1 MYFCKFLIISFL
13 IASASGCNSE
23 KSSEKKLFSLKVTAE
38 SGKIQQGSTLKIDF
52 QNKKN
57 KEIDSVSYQLNK
69 KRIDVNNNTFKLNA
83 DKLGI
88 LTLEA
93 TVFYEGEKATVSQNI
108 TALASEAPKVYTYEI
123 INTYP
128 HDMKAYTQGLEFHN
142 DTLYESTGRK
152 GISSL
157 RKVDYKTGDLLKKI
171 DLDDT
176 YFGEGITIIDNKI
189 YMLTWQAGTGFIYDL
204 NTFEKIDSFKYNK
217 SKEGWGLTHT
227 NDGKKIFKSDGSDK
241 IWILN
246 PDTLV
251 EEDFIETVTNTS
263 VFNKANELEYVDGK
277 IYANVYLKD
286 SAMIIDA
293 KTGAIIGVID
303 FRGLKDKV
311 KQHADLDVLNGI
323 AYNPKTE
330 TFFVTGKNWD
340 KMFEVTIKEKK

>member
-1 MYFCKFLIISFL
+1 MYFYKFLIISFL
-13 IASASGCNSE
+13 VVSIGGCNSNN
-23 KSSEKKLFSLKVTAE
+23 SSEKKLFSLKI
-38 SGKIQQGSTLKIDF
+38 SSDSKKIQQGNVLKI
-52 QNKKN
+52 QLENKKN
-57 KEIDSVSYQLNK
+57 KEIDSISYQLHG
-69 KRIDVNNNTFKLNA
+69 KRINVTNNSFKLNA

-88 LTLEA
+88 QKLEA
-93 TVFYEGEKATVSQNI
+93 TVYFEGETATVSENI
-108 TALASEAPKVYTYEI
+108 TVLASQAPKVYTYEI

-128 HDMKAYTQGLEFHN
+128 HDIKAYTQGLEFYN

-157 RKVDYKTGDLLKKI
+157 RKVDYKTGDVLNKI
-171 DLDDT
+171 DLDNS
-176 YFGEGITIIDNKI
+176 YFGEGITIINNKV
-189 YMLTWQAGTGFIYDL
+189 YMLTWQAGKGFVYDL
-204 NTFEKIDSFKYNK
+204 NTFEQLDSFTYNQ

-227 NDGKKIFKSDGSDK
+227 PDGKKIYKSDGSDK

-251 EEDFIETVTNTS
+251 EEDFIETVTNSS

-323 AYNPKTE
+323 AYNPTSK

>member
-1 MYFCKFLIISFL
+1 MYFYKFLIVSFL
-13 IASASGCNSE
+13 IVSFGACNSTN
-23 KSSEKKLFSLKVTAE
+23 SSEKKLFSLEIKGKTN
-38 SGKIQQGSTLKIDF
+38 KIQHGKTVEIDLR
-52 QNKKN
+52 NKKN
-57 KEIDSVSYQLNK
+57 KEIDSVSYQLNGK
-69 KRIDVNNNTFKLNA
+69 SINVNNNSFTLKS

-88 LTLEA
+88 QPL
-93 TVFYEGEKATVSQNI
+93 KATVYYEGTSTEVVKNI
-108 TALASEAPKVYTYEI
+108 TILAEEAPKVYTYEI

-128 HDMKAYTQGLEFHN
+128 HDIKAYTQGLEFHN

-157 RKVDYKTGDLLKKI
+157 RKVDYKTGDVLKKI
-171 DLDDT
+171 DLDDS
-176 YFGEGITIIDNKI
+176 YFGEGITIIDQKI
-189 YMLTWQAGTGFIYDL
+189 YMLTWQAGKGFIYDL
-204 NTFEKIDSFKYNK
+204 NTFEKLDSFQYNK

-227 NDGKKIFKSDGSDK
+227 PDGGKIYKSDGSDK

-246 PDTLV
+246 PKTLV

-323 AYNPKTE
+323 AYNPKTD

-340 KMFEVTIKEKK
+340 KMFEVSIKEKN